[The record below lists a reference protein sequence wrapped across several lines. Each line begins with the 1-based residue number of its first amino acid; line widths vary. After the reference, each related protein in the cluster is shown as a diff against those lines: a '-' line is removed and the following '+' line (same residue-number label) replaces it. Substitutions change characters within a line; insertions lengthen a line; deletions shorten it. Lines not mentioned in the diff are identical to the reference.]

1 MDTKPWL
8 LLALAAALVVIFYLM
23 NTSQTPTAPTPTPTP
38 TTTATATPSPTI
50 STTLTATP
58 TETPKPTATATTTTA
73 PKPSAAPVYIPR
85 LEVELSAPQ
94 AVNTTKLPTAVN
106 YTVTLRNVGNGTA
119 VVYVF
124 EKYLE
129 VKPGEVVKLN
139 ATATAQAAGRFKIV
153 VEVNGTEY
161 TREVYVY
168 YYTPV
173 LEAEPAYVEVRK
185 LPTNVTLSVVVKNV
199 GNWTGRLGPVEIP
212 PGGTAVI
219 NITAAVN
226 ATGTYSLQIGGVEV
240 PITVVYKAP
249 SFEIKTGGPDEVEA
263 LPGEKYPAWLWIKNV
278 GNATA
283 KLSIDGE
290 ERELGPGDVVNVT
303 KWIQV
308 DKAGVYK
315 AVFKVEGDL
324 NTTAVHQL
332 SAKIVVLSVEMVL
345 WKPELKRGWPPPNGE
360 DKTSMSLESKTA
372 EVQWGYIITSNASKR
387 TIVVDVEDVQG
398 RTYFI
403 IPPKG
408 SVGRNL
414 TATVQAPG
422 SMAVW
427 VTVNGT
433 KYTYLISTQ
442 LVPPKVT
449 IRDVSRIEF
458 RDSREIL
465 GLKINCSKIPIVGTI
480 QRTIDIVEVSGTLI
494 YTADGKT
501 IEGNVKIRSV
511 DIYTGSYRGAI
522 TGTSGRVDIDVDFMG
537 HHVITAKFRTSPF
550 EIEILIDGAPSKCD
564 IPTQLIPS
572 IFLSGKPTA
581 INELATQYAFRL
593 VSAFKKGDSD
603 VPQRV
608 EWNGEYVEVVDKGGN
623 VLKVYFRQGE
633 VVIEGPLSARLVIS

>member
-1 MDTKPWL
+1 M
-8 LLALAAALVVIFYLM
+8 
-23 NTSQTPTAPTPTPTP
+23 
-38 TTTATATPSPTI
+38 
-50 STTLTATP
+50 
-58 TETPKPTATATTTTA
+58 
-73 PKPSAAPVYIPR
+73 
-85 LEVELSAPQ
+85 
-94 AVNTTKLPTAVN
+94 
-106 YTVTLRNVGNGTA
+106 TLRNVGNGTA

-124 EKYLE
+124 GKYVE

-139 ATATAQAAGRFKIV
+139 ATATAQAAGILKIA

-161 TREVYVY
+161 AREVYIY
-168 YYTPV
+168 YYTPI
-173 LEAEPAYVEVRK
+173 LAAEPAYVEVRK

-199 GNWTGRLGPVEIP
+199 GNWTGRLGPIEIP
-212 PGGTAVI
+212 PGGTAAI

-249 SFEIKTGGPDEVEA
+249 SFEIKTGGPTETEA

-290 ERELGPGDVVNVT
+290 ERELGPGDAVNIT

-308 DKAGVYK
+308 DKVGIYK

-332 SAKIVVLSVEMVL
+332 SAKIVAVKVEMVL
-345 WKPELKRGWPPPNGE
+345 WKPELRRGWPPPNGE
-360 DKTSMSLESKTA
+360 DRTSLLLESKTA

-387 TIVVDVEDVQG
+387 TVVVYVEDVQG
-398 RTYFI
+398 RDYFT

-422 SMAVW
+422 SIAVW
-427 VTVNGT
+427 VIVNGT
-433 KYTYLISTQ
+433 KYTYVISTQ

-449 IRDVSRIEF
+449 IRDVSKIEF

-465 GLKINCSKIPIVGTI
+465 GLGIKCSGIPIVGTI
-480 QRTIDIVEVSGTLI
+480 QRTIDIVEVSGVLA
-494 YTADGKT
+494 YTTDGKT
-501 IEGNVKIRSV
+501 IEGTVKIRSV
-511 DIYTGSYRGAI
+511 DVYTGSYRGII

-537 HHVITAKFRTSPF
+537 GHHVITTKFRTSPF
-550 EIEILIDGAPSKCD
+550 EITEVLIDGVPGKCD

-572 IFLSGKPTA
+572 IFLSGKPA
-581 INELATQYAFRL
+581 ADNELATQYAFRL

-623 VLKVYFRQGE
+623 VLRVYFGQGE